1 MNSSAALT
9 VLAWLAISGLLALY
23 VVFADLGDTYGPLA
37 AVMALLLWANVTGV
51 ALLAGV
57 ALAAQL
63 EAVRAGCPEPLLEDS
78 DSDGIPDGIDEHTES
93 TPR

>member
-1 MNSSAALT
+1 MN
-9 VLAWLAISGLLALY
+9 V
-23 VVFADLGDTYGPLA
+23 GDTYGPLT

-63 EAVRAGCPEPLLEDS
+63 EAVRAGRADPLLLDA
-78 DSDGIPDGIDEHTES
+78 DDDGIPDHLDEQPGS
-93 TPR
+93 PAR